1 MQSYSSGI
9 RIGLLDQNPIRN
21 VNFINCNITNSSR
34 GIGVFLRD
42 EGSIENLTLTKVHIE
57 TRLYTGDWWDNGEPV
72 HISAIRGKEGV
83 RLGHIKNVT
92 FTNVSCKAE
101 NGILLYG
108 TDESVLEDITFN
120 GLKMEFADSPLNDV
134 AGGNV
139 DLRGNS
145 DPKFGL
151 FARDITAF
159 LAEHVNGLT
168 INDFKVEWTDPRASF
183 LTNGIEINHFKNVR
197 IANFTGTGAPNNP
210 AARPVVLSDGTN
222 AAVDLQR
229 NLVVRKNVH

>member
-42 EGSIENLTLTKVHIE
+42 EGSIENLTLTKVRIE

-92 FTNVSCKAE
+92 FTNVRCKAE

-108 TDESVLEDITFN
+108 TDESALVDSTFN
-120 GLKMEFADSPLNDV
+120 NLKLEFVDSPLNDV
-134 AGGNV
+134 AGGNA
-139 DLRGNS
+139 DLRGALETKTN
-145 DPKFGL
+145 L
-151 FARDITAF
+151 FARNIPTF
-159 LAEHVNGLT
+159 LAEHVDELI
-168 INDFKVEWTDPRASF
+168 INDFKLSWTRPPATFFIHDIKAS
-183 LTNGIEINHFKNVR
+183 HFQCLYITR
-197 IANFTGTGAPNNP
+197 FTGSGNTN
-210 AARPVVLSDGTN
+210 N
-222 AAVDLQR
+222 AAVH
-229 NLVVRKNVH
+229 LVVLRNNTAVVDRSRADV